1 MKTYDG
7 SNQTIVVIDT
17 GYNSAYKYPGEIVYE
32 YDFADRDES
41 AAAYKNNHGSQVAQI
56 ASKEAVGADII
67 HLKVFGDGAW
77 FAGGNDIQDALQ
89 WTIDNAEKYNISAVN
104 MSLGYGNATE
114 TSDTFLKDEFA
125 RLADKGVLITTA
137 AGNSYQH
144 YGEGVTHFS
153 ADVNTIAVS
162 ATDQNGDIASWSQH
176 DRKLTDIFAQG
187 DNVAVDNVNGTHN
200 VDGTSF
206 AAPNIAGKIA
216 VVQEAAEDI
225 VGHKLSQERMVDLM
239 QMTGTSMI
247 KSPEAATGTETDQN
261 ADGKALGADSQIT
274 QIKMS
279 GAFYTGDV
287 VSVNIDDTQYDT
299 KVVIG
304 GGSNF
309 LQALDQVSKTVM
321 DTGSVDS
328 VSIEHVNYGTASWY
342 ANLNVEFKDS
352 NSHDVSISATDNT
365 PWGNPTPITVSAS
378 TVREAV
384 GEVTPD
390 PVEDPV
396 SIPPEEPVAEE
407 PVEEVVE
414 EVAQEPVVEQPKAT
428 EPVEE
433 VVEETPTVDASDPRV
448 ALDEAGDDFE
458 TAKVLGVINR
468 DYVTQ
473 DHLVLDLDAED
484 TFRFTI
490 GDQNVNISVETNN
503 NDIDLELYN
512 SEGVMI
518 DNDWN
523 WGGGDVN
530 IDRFLFEGQ
539 YYAKVVNFDHDQE
552 VDYNLRFDLNREP
565 AAPEVEQE
573 YAGYVIPDT
582 QKMVDFIGQKY
593 DGWDGWLFV

>member
-125 RLADKGVLITTA
+125 RLADKGVLVTTA

-225 VGHKLSQERMVDLM
+225 VGHKLSKERMVDLM

-247 KSPEAATGTETDQN
+247 KSPAAATGTETDQN

-279 GAFYTGDV
+279 GAFYSGDV

-352 NSHDVSISATDNT
+352 NAHDVSISATDNT
-365 PWGNPTPITVSAS
+365 PWGNPTPISVSAS

-384 GEVTPD
+384 GEVAPD

-414 EVAQEPVVEQPKAT
+414 EVAQEPVIEQPKAT

-433 VVEETPTVDASDPRV
+433 VVEEKPTVDASDPRV

-458 TAKVLGVINR
+458 TARVLGVIKD

-523 WGGGDVN
+523 WGGDDVN

-552 VDYNLRFDLNREP
+552 AQYNLRFDLNREP

>member
-247 KSPEAATGTETDQN
+247 KSPEAATGTETDQS
-261 ADGKALGADSQIT
+261 ADNKALGVDSQIT

-503 NDIDLELYN
+503 NDIDLQLYN

>member
-125 RLADKGVLITTA
+125 RLADKGVLVTTA

-225 VGHKLSQERMVDLM
+225 VGHKLSKERMVDLM

-247 KSPEAATGTETDQN
+247 KSPAAATGTETDQN

-279 GAFYTGDV
+279 GAFYSGDV

-352 NSHDVSISATDNT
+352 NAHDVSISATDNT
-365 PWGNPTPITVSAS
+365 PWGNPTPISVSAS

-384 GEVTPD
+384 GEVAPD

-414 EVAQEPVVEQPKAT
+414 EVAQEPVIEQPKAT

-433 VVEETPTVDASDPRV
+433 VAEEKPTVDASDPRV

-458 TAKVLGVINR
+458 TARVLGVIKN

-552 VDYNLRFDLNREP
+552 AQYNLRFDLNREP

>member
-32 YDFADRDES
+32 YDFADKDES

-125 RLADKGVLITTA
+125 RLADKGVLVTTA

-225 VGHKLSQERMVDLM
+225 VGHKLSKERMVDLM

-247 KSPEAATGTETDQN
+247 KSPAAATGTETDQN

-279 GAFYTGDV
+279 GAFYSGDV

-352 NSHDVSISATDNT
+352 NAHDVSISATDNT
-365 PWGNPTPITVSAS
+365 PWGNPTPISVSAS

-384 GEVTPD
+384 GEVAPD

-414 EVAQEPVVEQPKAT
+414 EVAQEPVIEQPKAT

-433 VVEETPTVDASDPRV
+433 VVEEKPTVDASDPRV

-458 TAKVLGVINR
+458 TARVLGVIKN

-552 VDYNLRFDLNREP
+552 AQYNLRFDLNREP

>member
-247 KSPEAATGTETDQN
+247 KSPEAATGTETDQS
-261 ADGKALGADSQIT
+261 ADNKALGVDSQIT

>member
-17 GYNSAYKYPGEIVYE
+17 GYNSAYKYPGKIVYE
-32 YDFADRDES
+32 YDFADKDES

-247 KSPEAATGTETDQN
+247 KSSEAATGTETDQN
-261 ADGKALGADSQIT
+261 ADGQALGADSQIT

-309 LQALDQVSKTVM
+309 LQALDQVSKTVV

-328 VSIEHVNYGTASWY
+328 VSIEHVNYGTNSWY

-352 NSHDVSISATDNT
+352 NSHDVSIDATDNT

-396 SIPPEEPVAEE
+396 SIPPEEPVED
-407 PVEEVVE
+407 VVE
-414 EVAQEPVVEQPKAT
+414 EVAQEPVVEQPTTT
-428 EPVEE
+428 EPVDE
-433 VVEETPTVDASDPRV
+433 VVEETPAVDASDPRV

-458 TAKVLGVINR
+458 TAKVLGVIKN
-468 DYVTQ
+468 DYLTQ

-552 VDYNLRFDLNREP
+552 TDYNLRFDLNREP

-593 DGWDGWLFV
+593 DGWDGWLFA

>member
-32 YDFADRDES
+32 YDFADKDES

-247 KSPEAATGTETDQN
+247 KSSEAATGTETDQS

-352 NSHDVSISATDNT
+352 NAHDVSISATDNT

-414 EVAQEPVVEQPKAT
+414 EVTQEPVIEQPKAT

-433 VVEETPTVDASDPRV
+433 VVEEKPTVDASDPRI

-458 TAKVLGVINR
+458 TAKVLGVIKN

-523 WGGGDVN
+523 WGGDDVN

-552 VDYNLRFDLNREP
+552 ADYNLRFDLNREP

>member
-17 GYNSAYKYPGEIVYE
+17 GYNSAYNYPGEIVYE

-125 RLADKGVLITTA
+125 RLADKGVLVTTA

-225 VGHKLSQERMVDLM
+225 VGHKLSKERMVDLM

-247 KSPEAATGTETDQN
+247 KSPAAATGTETDQN

-279 GAFYTGDV
+279 GAFYSGDV

-352 NSHDVSISATDNT
+352 NAHDVSISATDNT
-365 PWGNPTPITVSAS
+365 PWGNPTPISVSSS

-384 GEVTPD
+384 GEVAPD

-414 EVAQEPVVEQPKAT
+414 EVAQEPVIEQPKAT

-433 VVEETPTVDASDPRV
+433 VAEEKPTVDASDPRV

-458 TAKVLGVINR
+458 TARVLGVIKN

-552 VDYNLRFDLNREP
+552 AQYNLRFDLNREP

>member
-247 KSPEAATGTETDQN
+247 KSPEAATGTETDQS
-261 ADGKALGADSQIT
+261 ADNKALGVDSQIT

-503 NDIDLELYN
+503 NDIDLQLYN

-552 VDYNLRFDLNREP
+552 ADYNLRFDLNREP

>member
-32 YDFADRDES
+32 YDFADKDES

-104 MSLGYGNATE
+104 MSLGYGNTTE

-247 KSPEAATGTETDQN
+247 KSSEAATGTETDQN
-261 ADGKALGADSQIT
+261 ADGQALGTNSQIT

-287 VSVNIDDTQYDT
+287 VSVNIDDTQYDINL
-299 KVVIG
+299 VISS
-304 GGSNF
+304 GSNF
-309 LQALDQVSKTVM
+309 LQALDQVTKTVM
-321 DTGSVDS
+321 DTGGVDS

-342 ANLNVEFKDS
+342 ANLNVEFKNS

-365 PWGNPTPITVSAS
+365 PWGNPTPIRVSIS

-390 PVEDPV
+390 PVEDPA
-396 SIPPEEPVAEE
+396 SIHPEEPIAEE

-414 EVAQEPVVEQPKAT
+414 EVAQEPVVEQPTTT
-428 EPVEE
+428 EPEEE
-433 VVEETPTVDASDPRV
+433 VVEETPAVDASDPRI

-458 TAKVLGVINR
+458 TAKVLGVIKN
-468 DYVTQ
+468 DYVTE

-552 VDYNLRFDLNREP
+552 TDYNLRFDLNREP

-573 YAGYVIPDT
+573 YSGYVIPDT

>member
-1 MKTYDG
+1 M
-7 SNQTIVVIDT
+7 
-17 GYNSAYKYPGEIVYE
+17 
-32 YDFADRDES
+32 
-41 AAAYKNNHGSQVAQI
+41 
-56 ASKEAVGADII
+56 
-67 HLKVFGDGAW
+67 FGDGAW

-104 MSLGYGNATE
+104 MSLGYGNTTE

-247 KSPEAATGTETDQN
+247 KSSEAATGTETDQN
-261 ADGKALGADSQIT
+261 ADGQALGADSQIT

-321 DTGSVDS
+321 DTGGVDS

-352 NSHDVSISATDNT
+352 NAHDVSISATDNT

-414 EVAQEPVVEQPKAT
+414 EVAQEPVIEQPTTT

-433 VVEETPTVDASDPRV
+433 VVEEKPTVDASDPRV

-458 TAKVLGVINR
+458 TAKVLGVIKN

-552 VDYNLRFDLNREP
+552 ADYNLRFDLNREP
-565 AAPEVEQE
+565 AAPEVEQD

>member
-125 RLADKGVLITTA
+125 RLADKGVLVTTA

-225 VGHKLSQERMVDLM
+225 VGHKLSKERMVDLM

-247 KSPEAATGTETDQN
+247 KSPAAATGTETDQN

-279 GAFYTGDV
+279 GAFYSGDV

-352 NSHDVSISATDNT
+352 NAHDVSISATDNT
-365 PWGNPTPITVSAS
+365 PWGNPTPISVSAS

-384 GEVTPD
+384 GEVAPD

-414 EVAQEPVVEQPKAT
+414 EVAQEPVIEQPKAT

-433 VVEETPTVDASDPRV
+433 VVEEKPTVDASDPRV

-458 TAKVLGVINR
+458 TAKVLGVIKN

-523 WGGGDVN
+523 WGGDDVN

-552 VDYNLRFDLNREP
+552 AQYNLRFDLNREP

>member
-17 GYNSAYKYPGEIVYE
+17 GYNSAYQYPGEIVYE
-32 YDFADRDES
+32 YDFADKDES

-104 MSLGYGNATE
+104 MSLGYGNTTE

-247 KSPEAATGTETDQN
+247 KSSEAATGTETDQN
-261 ADGKALGADSQIT
+261 ADGQALGADSQIT
-274 QIKMS
+274 QLKIG
-279 GAFYTGDV
+279 GAFYSGDN
-287 VSVNIDDTQYDT
+287 VSVNIDNIQYDT
-299 KVVIG
+299 TLVIRS
-304 GGSNF
+304 GSNF
-309 LQALDQVSKTVM
+309 LQAIDQVSKTVV

-328 VSIEHVNYGTASWY
+328 VSIEHVNYGTNSWY
-342 ANLNVEFKDS
+342 ANLNIEFKDS
-352 NSHDVSISATDNT
+352 NAHDVSISATDNT

-414 EVAQEPVVEQPKAT
+414 EVAQEPVIEQPTT

-433 VVEETPTVDASDPRV
+433 VVEEKPTVDASDPRV

-458 TAKVLGVINR
+458 TAKVLGVIKN

-552 VDYNLRFDLNREP
+552 AEYNLRFDLNREP
-565 AAPEVEQE
+565 AAPEVEQD

>member
-7 SNQTIVVIDT
+7 SNQSIVVIDT

-32 YDFADRDES
+32 YDFADKDES

-247 KSPEAATGTETDQN
+247 KSSEAATGTETDQS

-352 NSHDVSISATDNT
+352 NAHDVSISATDNT

-414 EVAQEPVVEQPKAT
+414 EVTQEPVIEQPKAT

-433 VVEETPTVDASDPRV
+433 VVEEKPTVDASDPRV

-458 TAKVLGVINR
+458 TAKVLGVIKN

-523 WGGGDVN
+523 WGGDDVN

-552 VDYNLRFDLNREP
+552 ADYNLRFDLNREP

>member
-7 SNQTIVVIDT
+7 SNQSIVVIDT
-17 GYNSAYKYPGEIVYE
+17 GYNHGYKYPGDIVYQ
-32 YDFADRDES
+32 YDFADKDDDTYNHKS
-41 AAAYKNNHGSQVAQI
+41 NHGSQVAQI

-67 HLKVFGDGAW
+67 HLKVFGDNTW
-77 FAGGNDIQDALQ
+77 FAGGKDIEAALQ
-89 WTIDNAEKYNISAVN
+89 WTIDNAEEYNIAAVN

-125 RLADKGVLITTA
+125 RLADKGVLTTTA

-144 YGEGVTHFS
+144 YGEGVTHYS

-176 DRKLTDIFAQG
+176 DRKLTDIFTQG

-206 AAPNIAGKIA
+206 AAPKIAGKIA

-247 KSPEAATGTETDQN
+247 KSSEAATGTETDQN

-299 KVVIG
+299 KIVIG

-321 DTGSVDS
+321 DTGSVDT

-352 NSHDVSISATDNT
+352 NAHDVSISATDNT

-390 PVEDPV
+390 PVEDPI

-414 EVAQEPVVEQPKAT
+414 EVVQEPVIEQPTTT

-433 VVEETPTVDASDPRV
+433 VVEEKPTVDASDPRV
-448 ALDEAGDDFE
+448 SLDEAGDDFE
-458 TAKVLGVINR
+458 TAKVLGVIKN

-552 VDYNLRFDLNREP
+552 ADYNLRFDLNREP

>member
-1 MKTYDG
+1 MKEYTG
-7 SNQTIVVIDT
+7 AGQTIVVIDN
-17 GYNSAYKYPGEIVYE
+17 GYNDQYRTNDIIYE
-32 YDFADRDES
+32 YDFADKDGS

-104 MSLGYGNATE
+104 MSLGYGNTTE

-247 KSPEAATGTETDQN
+247 KSSEAATGTETDQN
-261 ADGKALGADSQIT
+261 ADGQALGANSQIT

-287 VSVNIDDTQYDT
+287 VSVNIDDTQYDINL
-299 KVVIG
+299 VIRS
-304 GGSNF
+304 GSNF

-321 DTGSVDS
+321 DTGGVDS

-352 NSHDVSISATDNT
+352 NAHDVSISATDNT

-396 SIPPEEPVAEE
+396 SIHPEEPIAEE

-414 EVAQEPVVEQPKAT
+414 EVAQEPVVEQPTTT
-428 EPVEE
+428 EPEEE
-433 VVEETPTVDASDPRV
+433 VVEETPAVDASDPRI

-458 TAKVLGVINR
+458 TAKVLGVIKN

-552 VDYNLRFDLNREP
+552 AHYNLRFDLNREP
-565 AAPEVEQE
+565 AAPEVEQD

-593 DGWDGWLFV
+593 DGWDGWLFA